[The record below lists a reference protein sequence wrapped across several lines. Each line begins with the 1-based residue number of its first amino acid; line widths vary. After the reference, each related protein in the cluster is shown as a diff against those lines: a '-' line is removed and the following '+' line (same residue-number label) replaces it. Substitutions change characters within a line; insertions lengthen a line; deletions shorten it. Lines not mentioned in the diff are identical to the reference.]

1 MFPPPLKNLP
11 IPLAVKATQDLE
23 DAEIDSIFESILTMD
38 FETGSIDDKNTVSIY
53 LFANAT
59 PSKRSL
65 HIDSLVDEDYPWQE
79 RNSIPV
85 TQQAA
90 SFGNGPDR

>member
-38 FETGSIDDKNTVSIY
+38 FETGSIDDKNTVSYIY
-53 LFANAT
+53 LQLPLLPNEAYI
-59 PSKRSL
+59 L
-65 HIDSLVDEDYPWQE
+65 ILVYEDYSWQKHY
-79 RNSIPV
+79 SIPV

-90 SFGNGPDR
+90 SFGNSPDR